1 MNIQKQQRNWVSF
14 LGLSVVKVWNL
25 WISLKVL
32 MIFSDPKPE
41 TMEILKNRL
50 KNEIELYNFVKDLF
64 YDKLKYFTAKLNS
77 KV

>member
-1 MNIQKQQRNWVSF
+1 
-14 LGLSVVKVWNL
+14 
-25 WISLKVL
+25 
-32 MIFSDPKPE
+32 
-41 TMEILKNRL
+41 MEILKNRL

>member
-14 LGLSVVKVWNL
+14 LGFFLTKSPNCSL
-25 WISLKVL
+25 NISE
-32 MIFSDPKPE
+32 PKAE

-64 YDKLKYFTAKLNS
+64 YVKLKSFTAELNL
-77 KV
+77 

>member
-14 LGLSVVKVWNL
+14 LEIILTKSPYYAKN
-25 WISLKVL
+25 ISE
-32 MIFSDPKPE
+32 PKAE

-50 KNEIELYNFVKDLF
+50 KNEIELYNFVKNLF
-64 YDKLKYFTAKLNS
+64 YVKLKSFAAKLNLNS